1 MAQQL
6 LQNTPFIIAEIGI
19 NHNGDVGV
27 AKQLIDMAKTTG
39 CDAVKFQKRTV
50 DTVYSLDYLNAP
62 KESPWGNTQHALKD
76 GLEFGQAEYEI
87 IDQYCKQKNIAWF
100 ISAWDVAS
108 QLFVRQYD
116 VKYNKIASP
125 MLTHEKLLKT
135 VAKEKKLT
143 FIATGMSTFDEIDKA
158 VAIFRQYDCP
168 FVLMHAVSLYPCK
181 DEDCNLSLIKV
192 LAEKYQCPVGYSG
205 HEVGVLP
212 SVTAVALGAVAVERH
227 VTLNRA
233 MYGSDQAAS
242 LEEKG
247 LELVVRDSKRLKGVI
262 GDGQKRI
269 SEAELERR
277 GRYKMS

>member
-1 MAQQL
+1 MAKQL
-6 LQNTPFIIAEIGI
+6 LRSIPFIIAEIGI
-19 NHNGDVGV
+19 NHNGDVEV
-27 AKQLIDMAKTTG
+27 AKQLIDMAKATG

-50 DTVYSLDYLNAP
+50 DHVYSSEYLNAP
-62 KESPWGNTQHALKD
+62 KESSWGDTQRSLKD

-87 IDQYCKQKNIAWF
+87 IDQYCRKKHIDWF

-108 QLFVRQYD
+108 QIFIRQFD

-125 MLTHEKLLKT
+125 MLTHEKLLRV
-135 VAKEKKLT
+135 VAEEKKPT
-143 FIATGMSTFDEIDKA
+143 FIATGMSSFDEIDNA
-158 VAIFRQYDCP
+158 VSIFREQNCP
-168 FVLMHAVSLYPCK
+168 FILMHCVSLYPCK

-212 SVTAVALGAVAVERH
+212 SVTAVALGAIAVERH

-247 LELVVRDSKRLKGVI
+247 LELVVRDSKRLKSVI

-277 GRYKMS
+277 GRYRMN